1 MSTAKKTNAPA
12 TRPAGKTV
20 KVKVR
25 KIGNSVGVL
34 LPAETVKR
42 LHLANG
48 DEVFI
53 TDTPDGIAVT
63 PYDPDF
69 EDAMA
74 AFEVTRKKYRN
85 AFRHLAK

>member
-1 MSTAKKTNAPA
+1 MSTAKKTNTPPPA
-12 TRPAGKTV
+12 RVGKTI

-25 KIGNSVGVL
+25 KVGNSVGIL

-42 LHLANG
+42 LHLASG

-74 AFEVTRKKYRN
+74 AFDVTRKKYRN